1 MSSTY
6 TDPEIA
12 RLWAEFA
19 TDIAEAADDAAR
31 WRVAQGAAVSL
42 EAFGDRRLAAVLDRA
57 ADHAFD
63 TIGGPLI
70 IAMMRGD
77 RAADAALWAVAAP
90 AVHRL
95 LQAAGG

>member
-1 MSSTY
+1 MSDTP
-6 TDPEIA
+6 DPEIA
-12 RLWAEFA
+12 RLWAELA
-19 TDIAEAADDAAR
+19 ADLSEAQDDAAR
-31 WRVAQGAAVSL
+31 WRAARSAAVTM

-63 TIGGPLI
+63 RIGGPLVV
-70 IAMMRGD
+70 AMMRGD

-95 LQAAGG
+95 LAAGG